1 MSWFISLARQA
12 LGHDFGAVGRLAVS
26 PPALPAWPVIRADE
40 RSSGIAV
47 DGPEVELV
55 IDFPEEGRL
64 SPDVQP
70 ESPVSPNRKSPS
82 ARERV
87 APRRIMFGLLLLVAL
102 TAFAVGSIQQQWQR
116 IYAYSSQIC
125 LSCMGLV

>member
-1 MSWFISLARQA
+1 M
-12 LGHDFGAVGRLAVS
+12 
-26 PPALPAWPVIRADE
+26 
-40 RSSGIAV
+40 
-47 DGPEVELV
+47 